1 MNHAAIK
8 VSSGSRIFNSS
19 WLAILAVAGVYAV
32 AAKVSFLFTIPP
44 GNVSPI
50 FPAAGIALAA
60 VMILGRQVLI
70 GVWLGSFVANS
81 ISFFDGTM
89 ASAHAVLPVLLVG
102 SFIGLGAMSGAGVGA
117 FLVRRF
123 CKGEHPLYSGWNVLV
138 LVTVGALICCM
149 ISPTVGVVSL
159 ALGGHIPWERF
170 GYSWITWW
178 AGDATGAIVA
188 APLILAWHQPH
199 PFHHKNWRVVEAT
212 TLGGATILLCAFV
225 FFRNVP
231 FAYGLLPL
239 LLWAAFRFGM
249 RGASTATAVIAV
261 LATIGT
267 SQGSSPFV
275 KNTVNDSLL
284 ALHSF
289 LDVNIISALFL
300 AGVLAERRR
309 AEAALRKSEAVLHS
323 VFQSAPVGICIMKS
337 RVFQKVNDFWCT
349 RLGYAE
355 QDLLGQSPR
364 MLYES
369 DQEYERV
376 GREFYEQLLAGSPTA
391 IQTRQRRRD
400 GTFCDVIMTA
410 APLQAEDP
418 AAGTVVLI
426 DDVTERKRA
435 AEILQESETRHRFL
449 FEQNPMP
456 MLIYERG
463 TLQMLAVNEAF
474 IQHYGYSYEE
484 VLALHLP
491 DLYPDDEKMKIAVLI
506 PKLHGHANV
515 GEWHHRKRDG
525 SFITN
530 LVFSHDLVHQGR
542 NARVAVLTDITERK
556 QVEITIQRERDF
568 SDTALNSLPG
578 VFYCYD
584 ENLRFRRWNKN
595 FERVTG
601 YTAAEIAR
609 LGPLDF
615 FAGADKALLA
625 ERIREAFDKG
635 VAEAEADFVTKDGR
649 RMPYFF
655 TGLTAEIDGQ
665 RQLVGVGIDIT
676 TRKRVEQELRDT
688 QASLEERVFL
698 RTTELAVA
706 KEHAELADRLK
717 SAFLA
722 TMSHELRTPLNSIIG
737 FTGIILQGLAGPL
750 NAEQR
755 KQLEMV
761 RNSARHLLALIN
773 DVLDISK
780 IEAGQIEIAPA
791 PFDLREAIEKV
802 VNLVAPLAE
811 KSRLQLVV
819 QLAPGVAQITSD
831 RRRVEQVLLNLLSN
845 AIKFTERGSV
855 TLAAANTDGT
865 IRIAVADTGIG
876 IKAEDLNKLFQPF
889 RQLDTGLTR
898 QHEGTGLGLAICRR
912 LVERLGGTISVTSQ
926 WGAGSTFQFTL
937 PVNLQ
942 SERKP

>member
-1 MNHAAIK
+1 MNHAEIK
-8 VSSGSRIFNSS
+8 ESSRSRIYNSAPA
-19 WLAILAVAGVYAV
+19 AILMMACVYAA

-60 VMILGRQVLI
+60 VMILGRKALV
-70 GVWLGSFVANS
+70 GVWLGSFAANT

-89 ASAHAVLPVLLVG
+89 ASAHAGLPALLIW
-102 SFIGLGAMSGAGVGA
+102 SLIGLGAMSGAGVGTL
-117 FLVRRF
+117 LVRRF

-138 LVTVGALICCM
+138 LVTVGALGCCM

-159 ALGGHIPWERF
+159 ALGGYIPWERF

-178 AGDATGAIVA
+178 AGDATGTLMA

-199 PFHHKNWRVVEAT
+199 PFHKKNWRVVEAT

-225 FFRNVP
+225 FFWKVP

-249 RGASTATAVIAV
+249 RGASTATAVIAI

-267 SQGSSPFV
+267 SHGGSPFV
-275 KNTVNDSLL
+275 KGTVNDSLL

-289 LDVNIISALFL
+289 LDVSIICALFL
-300 AGVLAERRR
+300 AGVLAERKR
-309 AEAALRKSEAVLHS
+309 AE
-323 VFQSAPVGICIMKS
+323 
-337 RVFQKVNDFWCT
+337 KV
-349 RLGYAE
+349 
-355 QDLLGQSPR
+355 
-364 MLYES
+364 
-369 DQEYERV
+369 
-376 GREFYEQLLAGSPTA
+376 
-391 IQTRQRRRD
+391 
-400 GTFCDVIMTA
+400 
-410 APLQAEDP
+410 
-418 AAGTVVLI
+418 
-426 DDVTERKRA
+426 
-435 AEILQESETRHRFL
+435 LQESETRHRFL
-449 FEQNPMP
+449 FEHNPMP

-474 IQHYGYSYEE
+474 IRHYGYSYAE

-491 DLYPDDEKMKIAVLI
+491 DLYPDDEKKKIAALI
-506 PKLHGHANV
+506 PQLHGHANV

-525 SFITN
+525 SFTTN
-530 LVFSHDLVHQGR
+530 LVFSHDLEHQGR
-542 NARVAVLTDITERK
+542 IARVAVLTDITERK
-556 QVEITIQRERDF
+556 
-568 SDTALNSLPG
+568 
-578 VFYCYD
+578 
-584 ENLRFRRWNKN
+584 
-595 FERVTG
+595 
-601 YTAAEIAR
+601 
-609 LGPLDF
+609 
-615 FAGADKALLA
+615 
-625 ERIREAFDKG
+625 RI
-635 VAEAEADFVTKDGR
+635 
-649 RMPYFF
+649 
-655 TGLTAEIDGQ
+655 
-665 RQLVGVGIDIT
+665 
-676 TRKRVEQELRDT
+676 EQELRDT

-802 VNLVAPLAE
+802 MNLVAPLAQ
-811 KSRLQLVV
+811 KRQLQLIA

-831 RRRVEQVLLNLLSN
+831 RRRAEQILLNLLTN
-845 AIKFTERGSV
+845 AIKFTERGNV
-855 TLAAANTDGT
+855 TLAAENKAGT
-865 IRIAVADTGIG
+865 IHIAVTDTGIG
-876 IKAEDLNKLFQPF
+876 IKTEDLPKLFQPF

-898 QHEGTGLGLAICRR
+898 QHEGTGLGLAICKR
-912 LVERLGGTISVTSQ
+912 LVERLGGAISVTSQ

-937 PVNLQ
+937 PVSLQ